1 MARMAQHA
9 TTRALQTL
17 PPALVCGSGRNT
29 NRMSESGAPETAV
42 NSIVLPRDVGV
53 FAIRDCRH
61 GVMAYLRADATIGRA
76 LDLYG
81 EFAESE
87 NRLMAAFINPGDTV
101 IDVGANVGTV
111 ALALARGVGPSG
123 RVLAFEPQRLV
134 FQALCA
140 TLTMNGLTH
149 VEARR
154 QAVGRVPGAIRIPA
168 IDPTVEQNL
177 GSIRIDPVP
186 NGAAPNGGAA
196 AGDLVPLVTIDELS
210 LAACALLKIDAE
222 GMDYDVLLGA
232 KETIARARPVLY
244 FEGHAGG
251 ETVRAITFARDRK
264 YRCHWHFAAFYEAD
278 SFRKAPNVFGSTG
291 DVNVLAIP
299 EEHAL
304 GVTLPPIS
312 APGADWKRDY
322 TSFLTERQPGR

>member
-1 MARMAQHA
+1 MRLLHA
-9 TTRALQTL
+9 PLNAC
-17 PPALVCGSGRNT
+17 AGSAEKYD
-29 NRMSESGAPETAV
+29 RMSESGAISPTA
-42 NSIVLPRDVGV
+42 NSIVLPSEVGV
-53 FAIRDCRH
+53 FAIRECRH
-61 GVMAYLRADATIGRA
+61 GVMAYLRADVTIGRA

-87 NRLMAAFINPGDTV
+87 NRLMRAFLKPGDTV
-101 IDVGANVGTV
+101 LDVGANVGTV
-111 ALALARGVGPSG
+111 ALALARAVGPAG
-123 RVLAFEPQRLV
+123 RVVAFEPQRLV

-154 QAVGRVPGAIRIPA
+154 QAVGRVSGAIRIPVV
-168 IDPTVEQNL
+168 DPTVEQNL
-177 GSIRIDPVP
+177 GSVRIEAGPDGV
-186 NGAAPNGGAA
+186 
-196 AGDLVPLVTIDELS
+196 GDLVPLVTIDELA
-210 LAACALLKIDAE
+210 LPACALVKIDVE

-244 FEGHAGG
+244 FEGHAGE
-251 ETVRAITFARDRK
+251 ETARAMTFARDRK

-278 SFRKAPNVFGSTG
+278 NFRKAANVFGSTG

-304 GVTLPPIS
+304 GVTLPQVS
-312 APGADWKRDY
+312 APDADWKRDY
-322 TSFLTERQPGR
+322 ARFLKDRQMP

>member
-1 MARMAQHA
+1 
-9 TTRALQTL
+9 
-17 PPALVCGSGRNT
+17 
-29 NRMSESGAPETAV
+29 MSEAGAISPTVGPTVSPAV
-42 NSIVLPRDVGV
+42 SPAVSPIVLPRDVGV
-53 FAIRDCRH
+53 FAIRECRH
-61 GVMAYLRADATIGRA
+61 GVMAYLRADVTIGRA

-87 NRLMAAFINPGDTV
+87 NRLMSVFLEPGDTV

-111 ALALARGVGPSG
+111 ALALARTVGPAG

-154 QAVGRVPGAIRIPA
+154 QAVGRVAGVIRIPA
-168 IDPTVEQNL
+168 VDPTVEQNL
-177 GSIRIDPVP
+177 GSVRIERIDDDP
-186 NGAAPNGGAA
+186 NGQ
-196 AGDLVPLVTIDELS
+196 GDLVPLVTIDELS
-210 LAACALLKIDAE
+210 LSACALVKIDAE

-232 KETIARARPVLY
+232 AQTIARTRPVLY
-244 FEGHAGG
+244 FEGHAGDA
-251 ETVRAITFARDRK
+251 TTRAIAFARDRK

-278 SFRKAPNVFGSTG
+278 SFRQAPNLFASKG

-304 GVTLPPIS
+304 GVTLPPVS
-312 APGADWKRDY
+312 APDADWKRDY
-322 TSFLTERQPGR
+322 AQFLVAQRDAR